1 MSEVAELYGKL
12 DTRQKRLVMRF
23 LRALSENFDGKEMTK
38 ICRIVNRQKPNKI
51 RKKSGYILFYT
62 EQYQKIKNSNPDLTL
77 GQIAKQVGFNWG
89 KLPTE
94 LKEKY
99 NKQAADGLSL

>member
-1 MSEVAELYGKL
+1 MSEVAQLYGKL

-38 ICRIVNRQKPNKI
+38 ICRIVNRQKPNNR

-77 GQIAKQVGFNWG
+77 GQIAKEVGKHWG
-89 KLPTE
+89 KLPTDS
-94 LKEKY
+94 KNKY
-99 NKQAADGLSL
+99 NKQAADGI

>member
-23 LRALSENFDGKEMTK
+23 LRALSQNFDGKEMTK
-38 ICRIVNRQKPNKI
+38 ICRIVNRQKPNNS

-77 GQIAKQVGFNWG
+77 GQIAKEVGKHWG
-89 KLPTE
+89 LLPTDS
-94 LKEKY
+94 KNKY
-99 NKQAADGLSL
+99 NKQAANGV